1 MYFESNGK
9 ILLSAEY
16 LVLKGARALALP
28 AKLTQELYVEETNSD
43 YIHWLSLDKNKNSWY
58 EEKFFIKDKSIYY
71 KGNKNNISEKIV
83 SLFNH
88 IHLNNNIDKSIGK
101 RFISKINFNLDW
113 GLGSSSTFVNNLAKW
128 SSTDPYELLFSTF
141 NGSGYD
147 IACCDA
153 KAPIIF
159 SKNIN
164 SINVEEIKFNPKFKK
179 NIFLIY
185 SGNKQNTQNSIS
197 NFNKLKFDE
206 NSVIKKIN
214 RLTNKIVNCNDLY
227 EFEKL
232 IEIHESIIS
241 DVIKIDPI
249 QKTDF
254 KDYNNGVVKSLGS
267 WGGDFLLVTAQKST
281 DLDFFRDRNYKTIYE
296 MSEMVYLN

>member
-1 MYFESNGK
+1 
-9 ILLSAEY
+9 
-16 LVLKGARALALP
+16 
-28 AKLTQELYVEETNSD
+28 
-43 YIHWLSLDKNKNSWY
+43 
-58 EEKFFIKDKSIYY
+58 
-71 KGNKNNISEKIV
+71 
-83 SLFNH
+83 
-88 IHLNNNIDKSIGK
+88 
-101 RFISKINFNLDW
+101 
-113 GLGSSSTFVNNLAKW
+113 
-128 SSTDPYELLFSTF
+128 
-141 NGSGYD
+141 
-147 IACCDA
+147 
-153 KAPIIF
+153 
-159 SKNIN
+159 
-164 SINVEEIKFNPKFKK
+164 
-179 NIFLIY
+179 LIY

-214 RLTNKIVNCNDLY
+214 QLTNKIVNCNDLY

-249 QKTDF
+249 QKTNF

-281 DLDFFRDRNYKTIYE
+281 DLDFFRNRNYKTIYE